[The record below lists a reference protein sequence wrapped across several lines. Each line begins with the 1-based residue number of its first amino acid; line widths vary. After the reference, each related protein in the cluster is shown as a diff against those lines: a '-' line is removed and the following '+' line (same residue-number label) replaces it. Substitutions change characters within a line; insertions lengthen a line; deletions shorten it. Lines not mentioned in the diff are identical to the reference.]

1 MRTLIQTPA
10 GNVNESLAFYSKLDF
25 HILSDNV
32 PVIVSDGKAFI
43 EINPDPYARAGLK
56 LFSPSWNETVKKLKQ
71 LTAVIDTEDG
81 YLLADTSGVWIYL
94 VETEDEFDFETS
106 ESSGSALGNYVGL
119 SLETPAIETSAEI
132 WTAVGFVRDDETWPT
147 YKNSDGVTVTLYQ
160 PNSCP
165 HLFFNP
171 SLTYFNGEDNLRV
184 IEHIRKVN
192 IPITEEITRFNKNGI
207 VDNIVIRDPAGLGF
221 LLFND

>member
-1 MRTLIQTPA
+1 MKTLIQTPA
-10 GNVNESLAFYSKLDF
+10 GNLNDSLDFYSRLDF
-25 HILSDNV
+25 TILSDSD

-56 LFSPSWNETVKKLKQ
+56 LFSSSWKETVEKLKQ
-71 LTAVIDTEDG
+71 LTAVIETEDG

-94 VETEDEFDFETS
+94 VEKADEFGFEIS
-106 ESSGSALGNYVGL
+106 ESSGSALGNYVGI
-119 SLETPAIETSAEI
+119 SLETPAIEKSAEI
-132 WTAVGFVRDDETWPT
+132 WTALGFLRDDETWPA

-171 SLTYFNGEDNLRV
+171 SLTYFNGKDNLRV
-184 IEHIRKVN
+184 IEHVRKVN
-192 IPITEEITRFNKNGI
+192 IPITEEITHFNENGI